1 MPRAKQPSKPTTP
14 EPAVSRRGHPHRV
27 GQQLIVRQAMWRIL
41 DYIERTGNLGL
52 HREIADTLEDELVA
66 RGHDGELAA
75 MCGATPHYNRHEG
88 N

>member
-1 MPRAKQPSKPTTP
+1 MPRTKQPS
-14 EPAVSRRGHPHRV
+14 EPVVTSRRGHPHRV
-27 GQQLIVRQAMWRIL
+27 GQQLVVRQAIWRVL

-52 HREIADTLEDELVA
+52 HREIADTLEDELVS